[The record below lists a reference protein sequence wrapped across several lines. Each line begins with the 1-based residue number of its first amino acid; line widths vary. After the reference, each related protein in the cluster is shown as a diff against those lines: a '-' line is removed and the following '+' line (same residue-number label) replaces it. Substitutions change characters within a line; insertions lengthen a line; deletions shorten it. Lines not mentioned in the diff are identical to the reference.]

1 MTPHHQHPPTDPDA
15 RFIEQNIHPPADA
28 ARLLARLLALKRAL
42 ARLQVQ
48 AWYNAAR
55 INHPQNT
62 QKR

>member
-1 MTPHHQHPPTDPDA
+1 MTPQNPHTPKDPDA
-15 RFIEQNIHPPADA
+15 RFIQQHVHPPADA
-28 ARLLARLLALKRAL
+28 ARLLARVLALKRAL
-42 ARLQVQ
+42 AHLQVQ